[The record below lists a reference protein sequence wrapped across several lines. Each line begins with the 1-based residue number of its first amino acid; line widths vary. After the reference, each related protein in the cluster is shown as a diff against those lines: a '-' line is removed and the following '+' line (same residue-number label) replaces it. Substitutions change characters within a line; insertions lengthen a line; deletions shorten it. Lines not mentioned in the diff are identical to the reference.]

1 MPENLK
7 HVTFRPGSLSDPIL
21 ERSGDMT
28 AGAIAQRDLT
38 RYYEMLEMA
47 LQRVN
52 LTEGEAR
59 MLVDICNGTRFD
71 PFPVA
76 AQSLHYEVEDAE
88 PEYDSK
94 WGVDRPSF
102 IAKLRGYSLLERAA
116 ICDAIERFWI
126 DSYHKDSTQA
136 RLVHVGL
143 IRG

>member
-1 MPENLK
+1 MPEDLK
-7 HVTFRPGSLSDPIL
+7 HVTFRPGPLSGSIL
-21 ERSGDMT
+21 ERMDDTT
-28 AGAIAQRDLT
+28 AGTVVQRDLT
-38 RYYEMLEMA
+38 RYYEILELA
-47 LQRVN
+47 LHRVE
-52 LTEGEAR
+52 LTEGEAGF
-59 MLVDICNGTRFD
+59 LVDICNGTRFD